1 MVRAIGLILF
11 GALAMILF
19 SAFFSASTG
28 QGIQIAGVAPAVA
41 GGQSPVADY
50 IVIAGRLSDAVTKE
64 WLNNYA
70 VIPFED
76 NFEVTTPQTRSV
88 TDIGE
93 HPFSGAGVHDG
104 FFQIKIPNRYKLTI
118 ANSFLN
124 KYGQA
129 VPVRYIDKGSGA
141 YSELF
146 IWLPEVHPG
155 DIFCLEVEEKQLEL
169 AVVAMPVDIAHM
181 SDDIRQNKTVL
192 IDMIDNYHVRPEPG
206 IGTGGIG
213 PSPTDAFG
221 LDSREVYSRMWKR
234 PFTAPDTM
242 TDREVFDQYVAPT
255 TPDISYEQFR
265 SQLRTFNANIKE
277 DYTFLKG
284 ESYYIPLPSAAG
296 TYVVVP

>member
-28 QGIQIAGVAPAVA
+28 QGIQIAGVAPTVA
-41 GGQSPVADY
+41 GGQSQIADY
-50 IVIAGRLSDAVTKE
+50 IVIAGMLSDEATGE

-70 VIPFED
+70 VIAFED

-93 HPFSGAGVHDG
+93 HPYSEEGVHDG
-104 FFQIKIPNRYKLTI
+104 FFLIKIPNRYKLTI
-118 ANSFLN
+118 DNSFLN
-124 KYGQA
+124 ADGEA
-129 VPVRYIDKGSGA
+129 VEPRYIDNGLTGA
-141 YSELF
+141 SELF
-146 IWLPEVHPG
+146 IWLCKIHPG
-155 DIFCLEVEEKQLEL
+155 QIFRLEVLEKQLEI
-169 AVVAMPVDIAHM
+169 AVAAMPVDVAHL